1 MVSAATFS
9 NMGLSESEAMG
20 HFDSIFGA
28 AGIGHEQK
36 YYDGM
41 AELKTSKNNPDVDFR
56 KYIGQKLIEKG
67 LITKA
72 PSISSTTG
80 GTFTGYG
87 LLPPFVDPSIV
98 DRTVRE
104 TPLVRLLARRAVRG
118 RSYVYNIRS
127 AKAGADWVTEDGSL
141 AEQVDTYALTNV
153 TMSVLAAIGRV
164 TDLAGASET
173 IINLMAEEIKTKTAS
188 MNEALENEII
198 NGNTTTDALG
208 FNGLLAALT
217 TNVPDSTGAAINIDN
232 LRTDM
237 NTAFEANALVDL
249 VVTDGSTF
257 NTIKGLLMDFQ
268 RNVEQPAALMEFGI
282 PDAFMFDG
290 ALFVKDRYM
299 PTTAANRQILYL
311 DTRYLYLA
319 VLRDYTFEELAKTNL
334 SRKFVLSWF
343 GSLAVTFEAGMV
355 RRDNLA

>member
-1 MVSAATFS
+1 MTATFKA
-9 NMGLSESEAMG
+9 MDLSEADSQG
-20 HFDSIFGA
+20 YFDQVFGA

-36 YYDGM
+36 YYDPMEALRSG
-41 AELKTSKNNPDVDFR
+41 SKEAGIDLR
-56 KYIGQKLIEKG
+56 KEIGRKLMEKG
-67 LITKA
+67 LLNKS

-80 GTFTGYG
+80 GTYTGQG

-118 RSYVYNIRS
+118 RSYVYNIRT
-127 AKAGADWVTEDGSL
+127 AKAGADFVTEDASL
-141 AEQVDTYALTNV
+141 AEQTDTYALTNV

-164 TDLAGASET
+164 TDLASASET
-173 IINLMAEEIKTKTAS
+173 IINLMSEEIKTKTAS

-198 NGNTTTDALG
+198 NGNTTTNALG

-217 TNVPDSTGAAINIDN
+217 TNVPDSAGAAITLDN
-232 LRTDM
+232 LRTDL

-257 NTIKGLLMDFQ
+257 NVIKGLLMDFQ
-268 RNVEQPAALMEFGI
+268 RNVEQPKALMEFGI
-282 PDAFMFDG
+282 PDAFSFDG
-290 ALFVKDRYM
+290 AMFIKDRYM
-299 PTTAANRQILYL
+299 PTVAANRQILYL
-311 DTRYLYLA
+311 DSRYLYLA